1 VQLHRNLVQICT
13 KIRIDVAFNRN
24 LVQICTKMRINICI
38 YRIIFVSLQSKLKY
52 LLMNYIKREI
62 YLNKLIAR
70 QNNSEIKIITGPRR
84 SGKSWLLS
92 HVYRDYLLEQGV
104 PEDHIISLSFDQDDE
119 NMRDDLLEVNALKTY
134 LYERI
139 KQNGNYY
146 LMLDEIQEVE
156 GFERLVNG
164 LNAKPNVDV
173 YITGSNSHL
182 LSSDINTLFR
192 GRGDEVHVYP
202 LSFGEFC
209 TDRTE
214 SVNELWKEYYTYGGL
229 PGLRNHPSA
238 EQKINYLQRLW
249 KKTYLADVIERHKIR
264 NTELLE
270 NLADVL
276 CSSVG
281 SLNNPTKLANTIQ
294 SVKQMK
300 ADRETVD
307 KYIGYLEDAFLFES
321 VSRYDIK
328 GKRYFESIKKYY
340 SVDVGLRNAR
350 LNFRQQELTHIME
363 NVIYN
368 HLRIFG
374 YLIDVGVVEVREMQ
388 DGKQQQKQYEVDF
401 IATNGKEKYYIQS
414 AYRMDDDTKRE
425 QELTS
430 LKRIDDSFRK
440 VVIVGDDISPW
451 TDDDGISYIGL
462 FQFLREGIHK

>member
-1 VQLHRNLVQICT
+1 
-13 KIRIDVAFNRN
+13 
-24 LVQICTKMRINICI
+24 
-38 YRIIFVSLQSKLKY
+38 
-52 LLMNYIKREI
+52 MNYIKREI

-70 QNNSEIKIITGPRR
+70 RNNGEIKIITGSRR

-92 HVYRDYLLEQGV
+92 HVYRNYLLEQNV

-119 NMRDDLLEVNALKTY
+119 NMRDDLLDVKALKAY

-139 KQNGNYY
+139 KDDGDYY

-156 GFERLVNG
+156 GFERLMNG
-164 LNAKPNVDV
+164 LNAKPNVDI

-229 PGLRNHPSA
+229 PGLRNHASA

-249 KKTYLADVIERHKIR
+249 KKTYLADVIERHHIR

-363 NVIYN
+363 NVVYN

-374 YLIDVGVVEVREMQ
+374 YLVDVGVVEVREMQ
-388 DGKQQQKQYEVDF
+388 DGKQQQKRYEVDF
-401 IATNGKEKYYIQS
+401 IATNGQDKYYIQS
-414 AYRMDDDTKRE
+414 AYRIDDEDKRQ
-425 QELTS
+425 QELNS

-440 VVIVGDDISPW
+440 VVIVGDDIAPW
-451 TDDDGISYIGL
+451 TDDDGITFIGL
-462 FQFLREGIHK
+462 FQFLRMGLPK

>member
-1 VQLHRNLVQICT
+1 
-13 KIRIDVAFNRN
+13 
-24 LVQICTKMRINICI
+24 
-38 YRIIFVSLQSKLKY
+38 
-52 LLMNYIKREI
+52 MNYIKRDI

-70 QNNSEIKIITGPRR
+70 RDNGEVKIITGPRR

-92 HVYRDYLLEQGV
+92 HVYYDYLLEQGV
-104 PEDHIISLSFDQDDE
+104 PEDHILSLSFDQDDE
-119 NMRDDLLEVNALKTY
+119 NMRDDLLDVKVLKEY

-139 KQNGNYY
+139 SDKGNYY
-146 LMLDEIQEVE
+146 LMLDEIQEVV

-164 LNAKPNVDV
+164 LNAKSNVDIYV
-173 YITGSNSHL
+173 TGSNSHL

-209 TDRTE
+209 MNRTE
-214 SVNELWKEYYTYGGL
+214 PINELWKEYYTYGGL
-229 PGLRNHPSA
+229 PGLRNHASA
-238 EQKINYLQRLW
+238 EQKVNYLQRLW
-249 KKTYLADVIERHKIR
+249 KKTYLADVIERHKLR
-264 NTELLE
+264 NEDLLE

-300 ADRETVD
+300 TERNTVEN
-307 KYIGYLEDAFLFES
+307 YITYLEDAFLFES
-321 VSRYDIK
+321 AKRYDIK

-340 SVDVGLRNAR
+340 SVDIGLRNAR

-363 NVIYN
+363 NIIYN

-374 YLIDVGVVEVREMQ
+374 YLVDVGVVEVREMK
-388 DGKQQQKQYEVDF
+388 DGKQQKVQYEVDF
-401 IATNGKEKYYIQS
+401 IATNGQQKFYIQS
-414 AYRMDDDTKRE
+414 AYRIDDEDKRE
-425 QELTS
+425 QELKS

-440 VVIVGDDISPW
+440 IVIMGDDIAPW
-451 TDDDGISYIGL
+451 TNEDGITFIGL
-462 FQFLREGIHK
+462 FDFLQKGLYV

>member
-1 VQLHRNLVQICT
+1 
-13 KIRIDVAFNRN
+13 
-24 LVQICTKMRINICI
+24 
-38 YRIIFVSLQSKLKY
+38 
-52 LLMNYIKREI
+52 MNYIKREI

-70 QNNSEIKIITGPRR
+70 RNNGEVKIITGSRR

-92 HVYRDYLLEQGV
+92 HVYYDYLLEQGV
-104 PEDHIISLSFDQDDE
+104 PADHIISLSFDQDDE
-119 NMRDDLLEVNALKTY
+119 NMREELLEVQALKAY

-139 KQNGNYY
+139 SDDGNYY
-146 LMLDEIQEVE
+146 IMLDEVQDVQ

-209 TDRTE
+209 DNRKE
-214 SVNELWKEYYTYGGL
+214 PLNELWKEYYTYGGL
-229 PGLRNHPSA
+229 PGLRNHRTA
-238 EQKINYLQRLW
+238 EQKVNYLQRLW
-249 KKTYLADVIERHKIR
+249 KKTYLADVIERHQLR
-264 NTELLE
+264 NGDLLE

-276 CSSVG
+276 CSAVG

-300 ADRETVD
+300 ADRNTID
-307 KYIGYLEDAFLFES
+307 SYISYLEDAYLFEA
-321 VSRYDIK
+321 VKRYDIK

-340 SVDVGLRNAR
+340 SVDIGLRNAR
-350 LNFRQQELTHIME
+350 LNFRQQEPTHIME
-363 NVIYN
+363 NIVYN

-374 YLIDVGVVEVREMQ
+374 YLVDVGVVEAREMR
-388 DGKQQQKQYEVDF
+388 DGKQQQTQYEVDF
-401 IATNGKEKYYIQS
+401 IATNGQQKFYIQS
-414 AYRMDDDTKRE
+414 AYRMDDDAKRE
-425 QELTS
+425 QELQS

-440 VVIVGDDISPW
+440 IVIVGDDIASW
-451 TDDDGISYIGL
+451 TDDDGITYLGL
-462 FQFLREGIHK
+462 FQFLQKGLPA

>member
-1 VQLHRNLVQICT
+1 M
-13 KIRIDVAFNRN
+13 D
-24 LVQICTKMRINICI
+24 
-38 YRIIFVSLQSKLKY
+38 
-52 LLMNYIKREI
+52 YIKREI

-70 QNNSEIKIITGPRR
+70 RNNGEVKVITGSRR

-92 HVYRDYLLEQGV
+92 HVYYDYLLEQGV
-104 PEDHIISLSFDQDDE
+104 ADDHIISLSFDQDDE
-119 NMRDDLLEVNALKTY
+119 NMRDDLLDVKILKAY
-134 LYERI
+134 LYEHI
-139 KQNGNYY
+139 KNEDNYY
-146 LMLDEIQEVE
+146 LLLDEIQDVP

-202 LSFGEFC
+202 FSFGEFC
-209 TDRTE
+209 INRTE
-214 SVNELWKEYYTYGGL
+214 PVNELWKEYYTYGGL
-229 PGLRNHPSA
+229 PGLRNHKSA
-238 EQKINYLQRLW
+238 EQKVNYLQRLW
-249 KKTYLADVIERHKIR
+249 KKTYLADVIERHKLR
-264 NTELLE
+264 NEELLE

-307 KYIGYLEDAFLFES
+307 KYLSYLEDAFLFEA
-321 VSRYDIK
+321 VKRYDIK

-340 SVDVGLRNAR
+340 SVDIGLRNAR

-363 NVIYN
+363 NIVYN

-374 YLIDVGVVEVREMQ
+374 FLVDVGVVEVREMK
-388 DGKQQQKQYEVDF
+388 DGKQQQIQYEVDF
-401 IATNGKEKYYIQS
+401 IATNGQDKYYIQS
-414 AYRMDDDTKRE
+414 AYRIDDESKRE

-430 LKRIDDSFRK
+430 LRKIDDSFRK
-440 VVIVGDDISPW
+440 VVIVGDDIAPW
-451 TDDDGISYIGL
+451 TDETGITYIGL
-462 FQFLREGIHK
+462 FQFLQKGLPK

>member
-1 VQLHRNLVQICT
+1 MDY
-13 KIRIDVAFNRN
+13 IR
-24 LVQICTKMRINICI
+24 
-38 YRIIFVSLQSKLKY
+38 
-52 LLMNYIKREI
+52 REI
-62 YLNKLIAR
+62 YLNRLIVR
-70 QNNSEIKIITGPRR
+70 RNNGEVKVITGPRR

-92 HVYRDYLLEQGV
+92 HVYYDYLLEQGV
-104 PEDHIISLSFDQDDE
+104 SQDHIIALSFDQDDE
-119 NMRDDLLEVNALKTY
+119 NMRDDLLDAKVLKEY

-139 KQNGNYY
+139 KDEATYY
-146 LMLDEIQEVE
+146 LMLDEIQEVQ

-173 YITGSNSHL
+173 YVTGSNSHL

-202 LSFGEFC
+202 LSFGEFRAN
-209 TDRTE
+209 RTE
-214 SVNELWKEYYTYGGL
+214 PVNELWKEYYTFGGL
-229 PGLRNHPSA
+229 PGLRNHASA
-238 EQKINYLQRLW
+238 EQKITYLQRLW
-249 KKTYLADVIERHKIR
+249 KKTYLADVIERHKLR
-264 NTELLE
+264 NEELLE

-307 KYIGYLEDAFLFES
+307 KYLSYLEDAFLFES
-321 VSRYDIK
+321 VKRFDIK

-340 SVDVGLRNAR
+340 SIDIGLRNAR

-363 NVIYN
+363 NIVYN

-374 YLIDVGVVEVREMQ
+374 YLVDVGVVEVREMK
-388 DGKQQQKQYEVDF
+388 DGKQLQTQYEVDF
-401 IATNGKEKYYIQS
+401 IATNGQDKYYIQS
-414 AYRMDDDTKRE
+414 AYRISDEVKRE
-425 QELTS
+425 QELQS

-440 VVIVGDDISPW
+440 IVIVDEDIASW
-451 TDDDGISYIGL
+451 TNEDGMIFMGL
-462 FQFLREGIHK
+462 FEFLQNGLPR

>member
-1 VQLHRNLVQICT
+1 MDY
-13 KIRIDVAFNRN
+13 IRRD
-24 LVQICTKMRINICI
+24 
-38 YRIIFVSLQSKLKY
+38 
-52 LLMNYIKREI
+52 I
-62 YLNKLIAR
+62 YLNRLIAR
-70 QNNSEIKIITGPRR
+70 RNNGEVKVITGPRR

-92 HVYRDYLLEQGV
+92 HVYYDYLLGQGV
-104 PEDHIISLSFDQDDE
+104 PKDHIIALSFDQDDE
-119 NMRDDLLEVNALKTY
+119 NMLDDLLDVKTLKEN

-139 KQNGNYY
+139 KDEATYY
-146 LMLDEIQEVE
+146 LMLDEIQEVQ

-173 YITGSNSHL
+173 YVTGSNSHL

-209 TDRTE
+209 ANRTE
-214 SVNELWKEYYTYGGL
+214 SVNELWKEYYTFGGL
-229 PGLRNHPSA
+229 PGLRNHASA
-238 EQKINYLQRLW
+238 EQKITYLQRLW
-249 KKTYLADVIERHKIR
+249 KKTYLADVIERHKLR
-264 NTELLE
+264 NEELLE

-307 KYIGYLEDAFLFES
+307 KYLSYLEDAFLFES
-321 VSRYDIK
+321 VKRFDIK

-340 SVDVGLRNAR
+340 SIDIGLRNAR

-363 NVIYN
+363 NIVYN

-374 YLIDVGVVEVREMQ
+374 YLVDVGVVEVREMK
-388 DGKQQQKQYEVDF
+388 DGKQQQTQYEVDF
-401 IATNGKEKYYIQS
+401 IATNGQDKYYIQS
-414 AYRMDDDTKRE
+414 AYRISDDAKRE
-425 QELTS
+425 QELQS
-430 LKRIDDSFRK
+430 LKRIDDRFRK
-440 VVIVGDDISPW
+440 SVIVDEDIASW
-451 TDDDGISYIGL
+451 TNGDGITFMGL
-462 FQFLREGIHK
+462 FEFLQNGLPR

>member
-1 VQLHRNLVQICT
+1 
-13 KIRIDVAFNRN
+13 
-24 LVQICTKMRINICI
+24 
-38 YRIIFVSLQSKLKY
+38 
-52 LLMNYIKREI
+52 MNYIKREI

-84 SGKSWLLS
+84 CGKSWLLS

-104 PEDHIISLSFDQDDE
+104 PEEHIISLSFDQDDE

-146 LMLDEIQEVE
+146 LMLDEIQEVK

-229 PGLRNHPSA
+229 PGLHNHPST

-307 KYIGYLEDAFLFES
+307 RYIGYLEDAFLFES
-321 VSRYDIK
+321 VNRYDIK

-340 SVDVGLRNAR
+340 SVDIGLRNAR

-374 YLIDVGVVEVREMQ
+374 YLVDVGVVEVREMQ

-401 IATNGKEKYYIQS
+401 IATNGQEKYYIQS

-451 TDDDGISYIGL
+451 TDDNGISYIGL
-462 FQFLREGIHK
+462 FQFLRTGLPM

>member
-1 VQLHRNLVQICT
+1 MDY
-13 KIRIDVAFNRN
+13 IR
-24 LVQICTKMRINICI
+24 
-38 YRIIFVSLQSKLKY
+38 
-52 LLMNYIKREI
+52 REI

-70 QNNSEIKIITGPRR
+70 RNNGEVKVITGPRR

-92 HVYRDYLLEQGV
+92 HVYYDYLVETGV
-104 PEDHIISLSFDQDDE
+104 PKDHIIALSFDQDDE
-119 NMRDDLLEVNALKTY
+119 NMREDLLEVSALKTY

-139 KQNGNYY
+139 KDQDNYY
-146 LMLDEIQEVE
+146 LMLDEIQEVT

-202 LSFGEFC
+202 FSFGEFC
-209 TDRTE
+209 TNRTE
-214 SVNELWKEYYTYGGL
+214 PVNELWKEYYTYGGR
-229 PGLRNHPSA
+229 PGLRNHGSA
-238 EQKINYLQRLW
+238 EQKVNYLQRLW
-249 KKTYLADVIERHKIR
+249 KKTYLADVIERHKLR
-264 NTELLE
+264 NEDLLE

-294 SVKQMK
+294 SVKQQK
-300 ADRETVD
+300 ADRETVE
-307 KYIGYLEDAFLFES
+307 KYLSYLEDAFLFES
-321 VSRYDIK
+321 VKRYDIK

-340 SVDVGLRNAR
+340 SVDIGLRNAR

-363 NVIYN
+363 NIVYN

-374 YLIDVGVVEVREMQ
+374 FLVDVGVVEVREMK
-388 DGKQQQKQYEVDF
+388 DGKQQQTQYEVDF
-401 IATNGKEKYYIQS
+401 IATNGQEKYYIQS
-414 AYRMDDDTKRE
+414 AYRIDDEVKQE
-425 QELTS
+425 QELQS

-440 VVIVGDDISPW
+440 VVIVGDDIAPW
-451 TDDDGISYIGL
+451 TDENGIMYIGL
-462 FQFLREGIHK
+462 FQFLQKGLQS

>member
-1 VQLHRNLVQICT
+1 MDY
-13 KIRIDVAFNRN
+13 IR
-24 LVQICTKMRINICI
+24 
-38 YRIIFVSLQSKLKY
+38 
-52 LLMNYIKREI
+52 REI
-62 YLNKLIAR
+62 YLNRLIVR
-70 QNNSEIKIITGPRR
+70 RNNGEVKVITGPRR

-92 HVYRDYLLEQGV
+92 HVYYDYLLEQGV
-104 PEDHIISLSFDQDDE
+104 SQDHIITLSFDQDDE
-119 NMRDDLLEVNALKTY
+119 NMRDDLLDAKVLKEY

-139 KQNGNYY
+139 KDEATYY
-146 LMLDEIQEVE
+146 LMLDEIQEVQ

-173 YITGSNSHL
+173 YVTGSNSHL

-209 TDRTE
+209 ANRTE
-214 SVNELWKEYYTYGGL
+214 PVNELWKEYYTFGGL
-229 PGLRNHPSA
+229 PGLRNHASA
-238 EQKINYLQRLW
+238 EQKIKYLQRLW
-249 KKTYLADVIERHKIR
+249 KKTYLADVIERHKLR
-264 NTELLE
+264 NEELLE

-307 KYIGYLEDAFLFES
+307 KYLSYLEDAFLFES
-321 VSRYDIK
+321 VKRFDIK

-340 SVDVGLRNAR
+340 SIDIGLRNAR

-363 NVIYN
+363 NIVYN

-374 YLIDVGVVEVREMQ
+374 YLVDVGVVEVREMK
-388 DGKQQQKQYEVDF
+388 DGKQQQTQYEVDF
-401 IATNGKEKYYIQS
+401 IATNGQDKYYIQS
-414 AYRMDDDTKRE
+414 AYRISDEVKRE
-425 QELTS
+425 QELHS

-440 VVIVGDDISPW
+440 IVIVYEDIASW
-451 TDDDGISYIGL
+451 TNEDGIIFMGL
-462 FQFLREGIHK
+462 FEFLQNGLPR

>member
-1 VQLHRNLVQICT
+1 
-13 KIRIDVAFNRN
+13 
-24 LVQICTKMRINICI
+24 
-38 YRIIFVSLQSKLKY
+38 
-52 LLMNYIKREI
+52 MNYIKREI

-70 QNNSEIKIITGPRR
+70 RNNGEIKIITGSRR

-119 NMRDDLLEVNALKTY
+119 NMRDDLLDAKVLKSY
-134 LYERI
+134 LHDRI
-139 KQNGNYY
+139 KDDGEYY

-156 GFERLVNG
+156 GFERLMNG
-164 LNAKPNVDV
+164 LNAKPNVDI

-209 TDRTE
+209 NDRTE

-229 PGLRNHPSA
+229 PGLRNHASA

-249 KKTYLADVIERHKIR
+249 KKTYLADVIERHNIR

-294 SVKQMK
+294 SMKQMK

-328 GKRYFESIKKYY
+328 GKRYFDSIKKYY

-363 NVIYN
+363 NVIFN

-374 YLIDVGVVEVREMQ
+374 YLVDVGVVEVREMQ

-401 IATNGKEKYYIQS
+401 IATNGQDKYYIQS
-414 AYRMDDDTKRE
+414 AYRMDDEDKRQ
-425 QELTS
+425 QELNS

-440 VVIVGDDISPW
+440 VVIVGDDIAPW
-451 TDDDGISYIGL
+451 TDDNGINYIGL
-462 FQFLREGIHK
+462 FQFLRAGLPK

>member
-1 VQLHRNLVQICT
+1 
-13 KIRIDVAFNRN
+13 
-24 LVQICTKMRINICI
+24 
-38 YRIIFVSLQSKLKY
+38 
-52 LLMNYIKREI
+52 MNYIKREV

-70 QNNSEIKIITGPRR
+70 RNNGEIKIITGSRR

-92 HVYRDYLLEQGV
+92 HVYHDYLLEQSV

-119 NMRDDLLEVNALKTY
+119 NMRDDLLEVNALKAY

-139 KQNGNYY
+139 KDDGEYY
-146 LMLDEIQEVE
+146 LMLDEIQEVK
-156 GFERLVNG
+156 GFERLMNG
-164 LNAKPNVDV
+164 LNAKPNVDI

-209 TDRTE
+209 ADRTE

-307 KYIGYLEDAFLFES
+307 RYIGYLEDTFLFES
-321 VSRYDIK
+321 VNRYDIK

-363 NVIYN
+363 NVVFN

-374 YLIDVGVVEVREMQ
+374 YLVDVGVVEVREMQ

-401 IATNGKEKYYIQS
+401 IATNGQDKYYIQS
-414 AYRMDDDTKRE
+414 AYRIDDEDKRQ
-425 QELTS
+425 QELNS

-440 VVIVGDDISPW
+440 VVIVGDDIAPW
-451 TDDDGISYIGL
+451 TDDNGITFIGL
-462 FQFLREGIHK
+462 FQFLRTGLPK